1 MPTIEEVTAKPIKP
15 TKEEPTTTTSA
26 PRFLPLETIPVRL
39 EGPSVSS
46 NSPVFGVISNMS
58 RVGGVRQSPTLSLPK
73 DAAVRLTIAGG
84 RAKHMNVATRVVW
97 CAEGLEP
104 AKEIVGYLTGLTFPN
119 RFRKDRSRAVVERHF
134 SVDPVAAPFG
144 SQADL
149 VPVSACVPVPDS
161 KKPSS
166 DPIEAQCDIVAIPVK
181 TVRNRDESGVG
192 PRTRARAR
200 GLTCESAWGA

>member
-58 RVGGVRQSPTLSLPK
+58 ESGACVITNLSLPK

-84 RAKHMNVATRVVW
+84 RAKHMNRGGPRRLVCRGIGAGQGDRRLSHW
-97 CAEGLEP
+97 IDL
-104 AKEIVGYLTGLTFPN
+104 PN
-119 RFRKDRSRAVVERHF
+119 RFE
-134 SVDPVAAPFG
+134 
-144 SQADL
+144 
-149 VPVSACVPVPDS
+149 
-161 KKPSS
+161 
-166 DPIEAQCDIVAIPVK
+166 K
-181 TVRNRDESGVG
+181 TVHELLSSGIFQLI
-192 PRTRARAR
+192 P
-200 GLTCESAWGA
+200 

>member
-39 EGPSVSS
+39 EGPSVSA

-58 RVGGVRQSPTLSLPK
+58 ESGACVITNLSLPK

-84 RAKHMNVATRVVW
+84 RAKHMNVAGRVVW

-104 AKEIVGYLTGLTFPN
+104 AKEIVGYLTGLTF
-119 RFRKDRSRAVVERHF
+119 
-134 SVDPVAAPFG
+134 
-144 SQADL
+144 QI
-149 VPVSACVPVPDS
+149 DS
-161 KKPSS
+161 
-166 DPIEAQCDIVAIPVK
+166 EK
-181 TVRNRDESGVG
+181 TVHELLSSGIFQLI
-192 PRTRARAR
+192 P
-200 GLTCESAWGA
+200 